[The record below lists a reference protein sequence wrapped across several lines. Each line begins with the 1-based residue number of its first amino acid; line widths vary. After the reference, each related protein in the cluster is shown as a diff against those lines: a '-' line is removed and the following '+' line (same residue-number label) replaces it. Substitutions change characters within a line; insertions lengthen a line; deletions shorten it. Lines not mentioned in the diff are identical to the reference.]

1 MRPLKPENRSH
12 PMPAPSSGAGSSDVD
27 APTGATR
34 RLVELEG
41 RGATLS
47 LLEWGD
53 PALPL
58 ALFSHANGFC
68 AALWAEVAEALQQ
81 RFHVVAVDARGQGHS
96 PEPPG
101 GVSSQTISWQALR
114 DDLVELSR
122 RLLAETGQSRV
133 ALGVG
138 HSIGGTLTLAA
149 AAALAP
155 GRFDALLALDP
166 VILPPR
172 RVASGPENM
181 LAAGARR
188 RRAVFASRE
197 SARAGFAGKPF
208 FANWTERAL
217 DLYVDFGLEPS
228 LSPDAEEGEVVLRCS
243 PETEASVFESSID
256 FDIVDEVA
264 RIDVPAGI
272 LWAAGGQFPREVH
285 AGLAERMPLGWI
297 QDADAGHLIL
307 MEKPGLVLEAIE
319 RVLRDAAQAR

>member
-1 MRPLKPENRSH
+1 
-12 PMPAPSSGAGSSDVD
+12 MPAPSSAAGSSDVD

-41 RGATLS
+41 RGVALS

-81 RFHVVAVDARGQGHS
+81 RFHVVAVDARGHGHS

-114 DDLVELSR
+114 GDLVELSR
-122 RLLAETGQSRV
+122 LLLAEAGQSRV

-149 AAALAP
+149 AAAALAP
-155 GRFDALLALDP
+155 GRFGALLALDP

-172 RVASGPENM
+172 RVAVGPENM

-188 RRAVFASRE
+188 RRAVFASRAA
-197 SARAGFAGKPF
+197 ARAGFAGKPF

-217 DLYVDFGLEPS
+217 DLYVDFGLGPATSPTAEP
-228 LSPDAEEGEVVLRCS
+228 GEVVLRCS

-256 FDIVDEVA
+256 FDIVDEAA

-272 LWAAGGQFPREVH
+272 LWAADGQFPREVH
-285 AGLAERMPLGWI
+285 ARLAERMPRGWI

-319 RVLRDAAQAR
+319 RVLRDVAEAR